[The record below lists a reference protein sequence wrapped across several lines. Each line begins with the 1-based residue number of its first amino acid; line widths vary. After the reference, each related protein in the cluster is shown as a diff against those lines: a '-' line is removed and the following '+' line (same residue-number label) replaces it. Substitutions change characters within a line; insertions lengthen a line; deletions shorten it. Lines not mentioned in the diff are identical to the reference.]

1 MHVMEVYNM
10 DLIYPDASRILAVI
24 EYRKPNPAINLNIDN
39 FLRSFYGS
47 ISSVLSFGRKSVLS
61 SSQWEL
67 SSHHWAIDVAAEVS
81 SGRNGFLPEVNC

>member
-1 MHVMEVYNM
+1 M

-61 SSQWEL
+61 SSHWEL

-81 SGRNGFLPEVNC
+81 SGRNGFLPAEHCWFELVPV